1 MKRSTKLAA
10 LPEPEEF
17 EEAPV
22 WTALIAYLNLALL
35 VVFGYFRDFLRL
47 FSYEATVGA
56 KEWGNEVRR
65 LTFFFLTKLVSNY

>member
-1 MKRSTKLAA
+1 MKRTAKLAA
-10 LPEPEEF
+10 PPEPEEF

-65 LTFFFLTKLVSNY
+65 ITFSFVNTLVS